1 MINLENNFRVFPRIF
16 PRLSAYRI
24 IQLVICVALLIPSIA
39 EAAALTP
46 LASQSQYRVGDIF
59 IVDLRLDSQGEYINA
74 VEASLSFDPL
84 ILNLEEV
91 SRGDSI
97 LTLWVEEPGWSNQS
111 GELKFTGGTPNG
123 FEGKNGLLA
132 RVVFRAVSPGE
143 SEIKFLNST
152 QALLN
157 DGLGS
162 VAKLTAKRLS
172 LNIKGEAGSAEKI
185 NEWQGE
191 LTEDNISP
199 ESFKIYL
206 RQEAGYYD
214 NKYFIVFSTTDKQS
228 GVDRYEIKEG
238 KADWR
243 AGQSPFVL
251 RDQSLRG
258 EIRVKAVD
266 KAGNERIEII
276 YPQAGPIAA
285 KLNNKIVKVILSIFA
300 VAFFVILCYFLIKK
314 VKFFKR

>member
-1 MINLENNFRVFPRIF
+1 MTHPENNFRVFPRIV

-132 RVVFRAVSPGE
+132 RVVFRAVNSGAT
-143 SEIKFLNST
+143 EIKFLNEA

-162 VAKLTAKRLS
+162 PAKLTSKRLK
-172 LNIKGEAGSAEKI
+172 LNIEKEEPGAEKL

-199 ESFKIYL
+199 ESFIIYL

-214 NKYFIVFSTTDKQS
+214 DKYFIVFSTTDKQS
-228 GVDRYEIKEG
+228 GVDHYEIKEG

-251 RDQSLRG
+251 RDQSLKG
-258 EIRVKAVD
+258 EISVKAVD

-276 YPQAGPIAA
+276 YPQAGPIAV